1 MKKELTLV
9 EETTVNR
16 YKTALE
22 QCWEIATD
30 NLITGDNKAKMIRD
44 VSRATLDGEPTTAD
58 EYNEEEDVQLGCSIV
73 KSNNEIDKEQRDP
86 NIRRSSTVH
95 YPDWDMKKKEYVVPL
110 NKRKINKMNDAIKS
124 TPEYK
129 LGKKLLGGEIS
140 NVTIDNIIDK
150 ETAKK

>member
-30 NLITGDNKAKMIRD
+30 NLITEDNKAKIIRD

-58 EYNEEEDVQLGCSIV
+58 EYNLDSDEEDVQLAYSIV
-73 KSNNEIDKEQRDP
+73 RSNKEVEGVFMQ
-86 NIRRSSTVH
+86 
-95 YPDWDMKKKEYVVPL
+95 E
-110 NKRKINKMNDAIKS
+110 
-124 TPEYK
+124 
-129 LGKKLLGGEIS
+129 GEI
-140 NVTIDNIIDK
+140 TQIDYIK
-150 ETAKK
+150 EK